1 MKPDRPQRGSFPSP
15 AAGVFSGACVF
26 AAYVLS
32 PRRAPPFPRH
42 VRAGIAFDGIYFAAA
57 VQREFVRC
65 GRQFANVQVRLLA
78 QLIREFV
85 HCGRQFVRWQKSG
98 IDNSSFLCYNDIGG

>member
-1 MKPDRPQRGSFPSP
+1 MFCRWCFQSLFT
-15 AAGVFSGACVF
+15 
-26 AAYVLS
+26 
-32 PRRAPPFPRH
+32 PPFPRH
-42 VRAGIAFDGIYFAAA
+42 VRAGIAFDGIYFAVA

-85 HCGRQFVRWQKSG
+85 RCRRQFVRWQKSG
-98 IDNSSFLCYNDIGG
+98 IDNSSFLCYNGIGG